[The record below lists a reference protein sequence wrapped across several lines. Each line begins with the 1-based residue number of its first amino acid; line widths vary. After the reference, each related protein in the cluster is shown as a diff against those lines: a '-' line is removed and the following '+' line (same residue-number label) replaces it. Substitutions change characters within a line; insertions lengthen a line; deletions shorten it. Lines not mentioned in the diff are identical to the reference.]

1 VVLGQLALFS
11 FRFRII
17 RSSERLGA
25 IDRAMR
31 RTWLRNVNWCMSWNK
46 LFAVAST
53 DEHWQA
59 VVDLFLARA
68 DAVVIDVSDLR
79 EHVVWEIER
88 AHTLGAATRV
98 LYLVDADQKS
108 RITSQLA
115 SLLPDSFDAV
125 RVFAYDGHSL
135 LEPDR
140 FRSILVDALTPT
152 DERTRGRPASAFS
165 VAATVLFVI
174 TVVPLTVL
182 LSNLGNVRVPSR
194 YSTWPRWPAVV
205 DPMAIAT
212 MGLGLLTLA
221 LLVIASRAN
230 RPMRFLLTVQTLLL
244 LGAVTGMLEW

>member
-1 VVLGQLALFS
+1 LVPGQLALFS

-59 VVDLFLARA
+59 VVDVFLARA

-98 LYLVDADQKS
+98 LYRAD
-108 RITSQLA
+108 
-115 SLLPDSFDAV
+115 V
-125 RVFAYDGHSL
+125 
-135 LEPDR
+135 
-140 FRSILVDALTPT
+140 
-152 DERTRGRPASAFS
+152 
-165 VAATVLFVI
+165 VAARGWRRDAR
-174 TVVPLTVL
+174 VVMPA
-182 LSNLGNVRVPSR
+182 RVGSAR
-194 YSTWPRWPAVV
+194 TTRSH
-205 DPMAIAT
+205 
-212 MGLGLLTLA
+212 
-221 LLVIASRAN
+221 
-230 RPMRFLLTVQTLLL
+230 
-244 LGAVTGMLEW
+244 E